1 MIPTVSAP
9 ARPARRDAPDTR
21 SKRAPAPGPKTP
33 AAKRAGALPGTGERR
48 RGGPHTI
55 RITYVRLADQYRLDE
70 VTDDGVVHTELEAV
84 SDEAFAEYLAALVA
98 NFRQLDVSSGAIDDE
113 VGLRRRPAE
122 ARGMSTRPSPGPV
135 RLAPGTPVTVVS
147 DGRTRAGVVQPY
159 EPENTLT
166 HTFPVRFTETGQWRL
181 LTARDVTVTQ
191 PEESAR

>member
-1 MIPTVSAP
+1 MTHTASAP
-9 ARPARRDAPDTR
+9 ARPARREAPDAR
-21 SKRAPAPGPKTP
+21 NRRAPAPGPKT
-33 AAKRAGALPGTGERR
+33 AAARVARPGIGERR
-48 RGGPHTI
+48 RGGTHTI
-55 RITYVRLADQYRLDE
+55 RITYVRLAGRYRLDE
-70 VTDDGVVHTELEAV
+70 VTDDGAVHTELVETV

-113 VGLRRRPAE
+113 VGLRWRPAE

-135 RLAPGTPVTVVS
+135 RLTPGTPVTVVS
-147 DGRTRAGVVQPY
+147 DGRTHAGVVQPY

-181 LTARDVTVTQ
+181 LIARDVTVVQ